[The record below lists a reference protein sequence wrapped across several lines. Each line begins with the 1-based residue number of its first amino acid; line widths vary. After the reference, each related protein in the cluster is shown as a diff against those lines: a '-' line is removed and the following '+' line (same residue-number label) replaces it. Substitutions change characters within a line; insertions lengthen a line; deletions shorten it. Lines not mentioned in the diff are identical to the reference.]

1 MIDMN
6 GKVIITAL
14 IFYFSILSCKTEDR
28 NFEEAKDLSEFTKTE
43 FLPTLENNISDN
55 KNAVYCATLPFA
67 WNEILQET
75 GKPTNIN
82 KNYNDLI
89 LLNNSKSYFD
99 VLNKDEYESSIEI
112 EDETI
117 KANVFFKK
125 SLPFEFKLN
134 SYDKKLI
141 FDKTPV
147 KSFGLS
153 GYDEF
158 EMINSV
164 KIIYYKDDENFIIKL
179 LPKDENH
186 EIILFKTK
194 EKFTYISEMNQEI
207 EKLTDLAD
215 IQKQNNKLYWKFQF
229 REEDKLIIPKI
240 NFNIKTNFP
249 KLEGNLFSGFERQY
263 KIESIIQRTAF
274 ILDESGAEIE
284 SKVEF
289 ALEAFEEAIENQP
302 KPKNMVFN
310 KPFLLLL
317 KRTDSK
323 NPYFALWNSN
333 AELMI
338 KE

>member
-1 MIDMN
+1 MN
-6 GKVIITAL
+6 LKIVISVLL
-14 IFYFSILSCKTEDR
+14 IYFFILSCKTEER
-28 NFEEAKDLSEFTKTE
+28 NFDEVKDLSKFPKTE

-82 KNYNDLI
+82 KNYIDLI
-89 LLNNSKSYFD
+89 LLNNSKTYID
-99 VLNKDEYESSIEI
+99 ALNKDEYESSIEI

-194 EKFTYISEMNQEI
+194 EKFTSISEMNQEI

-289 ALEAFEEAIENQP
+289 AVEAAEKVIEEKP
-302 KPKNMVFN
+302 KPKQLIFD
-310 KPFLLLL
+310 KPFLILL
-317 KRTDSK
+317 KRKDST
-323 NPYFALWNSN
+323 NPYFGLWNIN
-333 AELMI
+333 AELMV
-338 KE
+338 K

>member
-1 MIDMN
+1 MN

-82 KNYNDLI
+82 KNYIDLI
-89 LLNNSKSYFD
+89 LLNNSKTYID

-164 KIIYYKDDENFIIKL
+164 KIIYYKNDENFIIKL
-179 LPKDENH
+179 LPKDKNH
-186 EIILFKTK
+186 EIILFKTE
-194 EKFTYISEMNQEI
+194 EKFASIFEMIQEI
-207 EKLTDLAD
+207 DNLTDLANT
-215 IQKQNNKLYWKFQF
+215 QKQDDNLYWKFQF
-229 REEDKLIIPKI
+229 REEDELIIPKI

-249 KLEGNLFSGFERQY
+249 KLEGNIYNGFDSQY
-263 KIESIIQRTAF
+263 TIESIIQRTAF
-274 ILDESGAEIE
+274 LLDESGAEIE
-284 SKVEF
+284 SNTEIAV
-289 ALEAFEEAIENQP
+289 AASEEPIAEKP
-302 KPKNMVFN
+302 KPKHLLFD

-317 KRTDSK
+317 KRTNSK
-323 NPYFALWNSN
+323 NPYFSLWNSN
-333 AELMI
+333 AELMV
-338 KE
+338 K